1 MDTREIKEIVFGVF
15 SSEEIESMSVCE
27 ITNSKLCNGGDK
39 NALIGTVYDPRLG
52 TIDNSTYCTTCNENL
67 WVCPGHFGHIRFN
80 EPIIHPLYYKQVLK
94 FLRCFCHKCFQV
106 LIKKEQIH
114 LNNLNKTKGI
124 RRFEKLLEKI
134 EKIDFCIHCGETQ
147 PEIKFTSS
155 DNSISLIYKDKEK
168 EKLSINLPVDDIKKI
183 FDNVSDESVCLLG
196 FNPKLLHPRNLI
208 ISVFPV
214 IPIVAR
220 PYVYA
225 DGNIC
230 DDDLTIQLVEII
242 KANNHL
248 APVNDIP
255 LSETKKQKYL
265 QSLKFRVSTYYN
277 NSCLDPSTEIM
288 LWNREI
294 KKAKEIIVGD
304 YLIGDDLQRR
314 KVLSVCSGYDFMY
327 KISSNIS
334 LESYTVNGNHI
345 LTLMLID
352 EEENHFDIY
361 TEWLMKN
368 ADNFEVSNST
378 WGLVYLDDG
387 KSIDEKFFPYKIVDI
402 KLSNYL
408 LLPLSFQKRLKGMK
422 KRNLD
427 DTAIL
432 RNTEIFDFTVTP
444 LDDLSPYNGFVL
456 DGNSRFVL
464 KNLIVTHNSGKAKH
478 STSSR
483 SIKGIKE
490 RLTGKEGLI
499 RTNLM
504 GKRCDQTGRTV
515 IGPDPTL
522 KVGQLAIPKEMAMNL
537 SYPVQVNNFNYE
549 YMMDLVNK
557 KKKVNYVLKKNNN
570 GQIRINMQN
579 ALFFRG
585 TSLNH
590 GDIIIKENGDEI
602 VITNG
607 RHKLEKGDKVKRDGV
622 FLDNI
627 RFPEERE
634 FKLEIG
640 DVCER
645 HLQDGDI
652 VLLNRQPTLHEGS
665 MLAQEVVIKPGKT
678 IRFNLSINKS
688 FNADFDGDEMNIHV
702 PASLESEAELRLLSA
717 SKFKII
723 SGQSS
728 KPNFCIVQDSLLGAY
743 KMTSGIKS
751 IRKDHFFNISLSIE
765 MELDQFHRKIQLIR
779 QVYKEKGKKVQA
791 YHGKGLISLVLPDSL
806 IYEKNNS
813 VDPNEPVVRI
823 YKGVLY
829 EGTLDKST
837 LGSVHNSLIHVIHK
851 IYGPDETTKFIDGII
866 SVTNNWLL
874 ISGFSVGLADCMV
887 HGDDKEEEI
896 NSVISKCYIEA
907 EGIKANTFNPSIREV
922 KITGSL
928 SKAKDMGLK
937 IAKNALLEDNNF
949 ISTVKSG
956 AKGDFFNIAQII
968 GLLGQQ
974 NIMGQRVYPSLND
987 GKRTLPHYPFEN
999 LSIGQQYESR
1009 GFIDTSFI
1017 KGLNPKQYYFHNMS
1031 GREST
1036 CDTAMNT
1043 ATSGYIQRRI
1053 IKLIE
1058 DIKVQYDGTVRG
1070 KFF

>member
-15 SSEEIESMSVCE
+15 SADEIEKMSVCE
-27 ITNSKLCNGGDK
+27 VTSSKLCNSGDK
-39 NALIGTVYDPRLG
+39 NALFGTVYDPRLG
-52 TIDNSTYCTTCNENL
+52 TIDNSTLCITCNENL

-94 FLRCFCHKCFQV
+94 FLRSFCHKCFQL
-106 LIKKEQIH
+106 LIKEEQIY

-134 EKIDFCIHCGETQ
+134 EKIDVCIHCGETQ
-147 PEIKFTSS
+147 PEIKFTTS
-155 DNSISLIYKDKEK
+155 DNAISLIYKDKDK
-168 EKLSINLPVDDIKKI
+168 EKVSINLPVDDIKKI
-183 FDNVSDESVCLLG
+183 FDNVSDESVRLLG
-196 FNPKLLHPRNLI
+196 FNPELLHPKNLI
-208 ISVFPV
+208 ITVFPV

-248 APVNDIP
+248 APVNDVP
-255 LSETKKQKYL
+255 LSDTKKQKHL

-277 NSCLDPSTEIM
+277 NSCVSPDTEII
-288 LWNREI
+288 LWNGNV

-304 YLIGDDLQRR
+304 VLIGDDLERR
-314 KVLSVCSGYDFMY
+314 KVLSVCSGYDFMFE
-327 KISSNIS
+327 ISSKDS
-334 LESYTVNGNHI
+334 CEKYRVNGNHI
-345 LTLMLID
+345 LTLKLED
-352 EEENHFDIY
+352 DTENHFDEY
-361 TEWLMKN
+361 GEWLKN
-368 ADNFEVSNST
+368 YADNFEVSNAT
-378 WGLVYLDDG
+378 WRLVYFDDG
-387 KSIDEKFFPYKIVDI
+387 QSMDEKFYPFKIVDI
-402 KLSNYL
+402 KLEEYL
-408 LLPLSFQKRLKGMK
+408 LLPPSFQKRLKGIK

-427 DTAIL
+427 DPDVL
-432 RNTEIFDFTVTP
+432 RNTDIFDFTVTP
-444 LDDLSPYNGFVL
+444 LDDLAPYNGFVL

-522 KVGQLAIPKEMAMNL
+522 KVGQLAIPVQMARNL
-537 SYPVQVNNFNYE
+537 SYPVQVTNFNYE
-549 YMMDLVNK
+549 YLMDLVNK
-557 KKKVNYVLKKNNN
+557 ERKVNYVLKNN
-570 GQIRINMQN
+570 GQVRINMEN
-579 ALFFRG
+579 ALFSRG
-585 TSLNH
+585 TPLNH
-590 GDIIIKENGDEI
+590 GDIIIKESGDEI
-602 VITNG
+602 VVTNG
-607 RHKLEKGDKVKRDGV
+607 KQTLEEGDKLKRNGV
-622 FLDNI
+622 LLENL
-627 RFPEERE
+627 RFPQTRE

-665 MLAQEVVIKPGKT
+665 MLAQEIVIKPGKT
-678 IRFNLSINKS
+678 LRFNLSINKS

-723 SGQSS
+723 SAQSS

-743 KMTSGIKS
+743 KMTSGIKTV
-751 IRKDHFFNISLSIE
+751 REDQFFNISLSLE
-765 MELDQFHRKIQLIR
+765 MTLEELHRKIQTIR
-779 QVYKEKGKKVQA
+779 QVFKEKGKKVQA
-791 YHGKGLISLVLPDSL
+791 YHGKGLISLVLPETL
-806 IYEKNNS
+806 IYEKNNG
-813 VDPNEPVVRI
+813 VDTDEPVVRI

-851 IYGPDETTKFIDGII
+851 NYGPDETTKFIDGII
-866 SVTNNWLL
+866 YVTNNWLL

-887 HGDDKEEEI
+887 HGDDKVEEI

-907 EGIKANTFNPSIREV
+907 EGIKANTFNPAICEV

-974 NIMGQRVYPSLND
+974 NIMGQRVIPTLND

-999 LSIGQQYESR
+999 LSLGQQYESR

-1031 GREST
+1031 GRGEY
-1036 CDTAMNT
+1036 CYLLL
-1043 ATSGYIQRRI
+1043 YIFI
-1053 IKLIE
+1053 TKHI
-1058 DIKVQYDGTVRG
+1058 
-1070 KFF
+1070 